1 MSAFTV
7 TIRRLGKP
15 DLGYRTVGT
24 TSAAVAEKAARK
36 YGACGI
42 SVKPSQGGK

>member
-1 MSAFTV
+1 MSGYTV

-15 DLGYRTVGT
+15 DLDYFAVGA
-24 TSAAVAEKAARK
+24 TSAAVAEQAARK

-42 SVKPSQGGK
+42 SVKPSPGVK